1 MPQAANEPDESIEPD
16 AATCRT
22 KEKNHM
28 SQDLS
33 RENPNQPLRV
43 AYQGERGA
51 FSEAAAK
58 KLLGT
63 HIESIPHRTFEEM
76 FEAVAGGSADCSMT
90 PIENSLAGS
99 VLKNYD
105 LLETYDLTIIG
116 ETNLRIVHNLIAAP
130 GVELADVR
138 RVYSHPV
145 ALAQCEKFFRAHP
158 QIEAIS
164 AHDTAGSV
172 RLVMENGRKEEAAIA
187 ANVAAE
193 VYDARILVEG
203 IEDNPQNFTRF
214 LLLVKPERALS
225 IATTNTSTQRKTSII
240 FRVANRPAALFRAMA
255 AFALRDIN
263 LIKLESRPIEGRP
276 WEYTFYLDLIGDR
289 KDLNVERALA
299 HLSEMTESIRVLGS
313 YFWGS
318 D

>member
-1 MPQAANEPDESIEPD
+1 
-16 AATCRT
+16 
-22 KEKNHM
+22 M
-28 SQDLS
+28 SQ
-33 RENPNQPLRV
+33 ENQNKPVIV

-58 KLLGT
+58 KLLGAN
-63 HIESIPHRTFEEM
+63 IESIPHRTFEEM
-76 FEAVAGGSADCSMT
+76 FEAVASGAADCSMT

-99 VLKNYD
+99 VIKNYD
-105 LLETYDLTIIG
+105 LLETYDLTIVG

-130 GVELADVR
+130 DVQFEDIR

-172 RLVMENGRKEEAAIA
+172 RIIMENRRKDEAAIA
-187 ANVAAE
+187 ASVAAE
-193 VYDARILVEG
+193 VYNANILVES

-214 LLLVKPERALS
+214 LLLTTTDRADS
-225 IATTNTSTQRKTSII
+225 IQTTNTSTQRKTSII

-289 KDLNVERALA
+289 KDVNVERALA

-313 YFWGS
+313 YYWGS

>member
-1 MPQAANEPDESIEPD
+1 
-16 AATCRT
+16 
-22 KEKNHM
+22 M
-28 SQDLS
+28 SQ
-33 RENPNQPLRV
+33 ENPNKPIVV

-58 KLLGT
+58 KLLGAN
-63 HIESIPHRTFEEM
+63 IESVPHRTFEEM
-76 FEAVAGGSADCSMT
+76 FEAVASGAADCSMT

-99 VLKNYD
+99 VIKNYD
-105 LLETYDLTIIG
+105 LLETYDLTIVG
-116 ETNLRIVHNLIAAP
+116 ETNLRIVHNVIAAP
-130 GVELADVR
+130 EVRFEDVR

-172 RLVMENGRKEEAAIA
+172 RIVMENRRKDEAAIA
-187 ANVAAE
+187 ASVAAE
-193 VYDARILVEG
+193 VYNANLLVESV
-203 IEDNPQNFTRF
+203 EDNPQNFTRF
-214 LLLVKPERALS
+214 LLLTKTERADS
-225 IATTNTSTQRKTSII
+225 IQTTNTSTQRKTSII

-263 LIKLESRPIEGRP
+263 LTKLESRPIEGRP